1 MYRMEQLKA
10 KEQLFSSIQFLTDL
24 VQMIPSKRLQHE
36 SHGGD
41 VELREG
47 SPGLHEMPGVPGLLE
62 LEPDSTP
69 LPLQNRQGKK
79 KVTLSVDSNVSSSGM
94 GASDGI
100 PCFNDLEKRMLKEVT
115 YSSHSI
121 RGLKGTPFGEAS
133 GKSEGSEFADADEM
147 QPVAPSASAPA
158 APATERDPP
167 MLQVS
172 KAKTDFSPM
181 KRRGSTL
188 QHLTRHSQNQIL
200 ATSGHHAESPV
211 VCEIFVENIGVSLW
225 LNCSNSISLLIILL
239 NLCHLVLAVVLY
251 AQGHQRSGEQW
262 TAMSLLLFSAVAV
275 LLLQLVKRSLY
286 SEDLNRAVQQLD
298 DFVKDCGHGL
308 NWSSVAQKYW
318 CRFVCLWA
326 TLLVAFVIEQA
337 LEVWAAD
344 GFWDWSVG
352 ARVRVLKAVTS
363 FVLFAVSSAV
373 VMNGAY
379 FQFNLLLGLGKT
391 LDCWCSD
398 LIESQDFTSGI
409 ESWNSIQALLKC
421 VGREITP
428 CFTAS
433 ILLGYVGFFASLAG
447 SFSLLLD
454 DDMEAWKVALYES
467 ALLPLLY
474 LFFLSASLFAK
485 GASLSEKCRQVPAF
499 VNQLHGNGAD
509 TDRQYLVRYIS
520 DSAAGF
526 IIHGAT
532 LSQSVFLRQM
542 HFLTAI
548 VSGVT
553 GILVRRYLWSWT
565 SRSWDGVVWLS
576 WVLTQLFSH
585 TLRSFFE
592 HFGRRLSPCPAMSC
606 NTFGAEAVYIAIYCV
621 YTI

>member
-421 VGREITP
+421 VGREIN
-428 CFTAS
+428 A
-433 ILLGYVGFFASLAG
+433 LLHRIDSPWIRGFFRFTSWLLQFAPGWWHGGLEGCSLRVSAS
-447 SFSLLLD
+447 SFVVPFFPVCKSVCKRGIAKWKVSSSSGLC
-454 DDMEAWKVALYES
+454 EPAAWKWSWHWSPLFGAIHFWQCCWLHHPWGNLITKCVLEANALFDGNCLRS
-467 ALLPLLY
+467 HRNL
-474 LFFLSASLFAK
+474 
-485 GASLSEKCRQVPAF
+485 GASLLMKLDFPVLRRGCLTVLS
-499 VNQLHGNGAD
+499 L
-509 TDRQYLVRYIS
+509 
-520 DSAAGF
+520 DS
-526 IIHGAT
+526 
-532 LSQSVFLRQM
+532 
-542 HFLTAI
+542 I
-548 VSGVT
+548 VLPYSPEFFWTFWTKAVT
-553 GILVRRYLWSWT
+553 MS
-565 SRSWDGVVWLS
+565 SH
-576 WVLTQLFSH
+576 VL
-585 TLRSFFE
+585 
-592 HFGRRLSPCPAMSC
+592 
-606 NTFGAEAVYIAIYCV
+606 
-621 YTI
+621 